1 MKTSEKLAEIL
12 GFMHQCEVDYK
23 YFYEKVNEEDKLT
36 QDILH
41 KMELGDL
48 KYEER
53 AKLAT
58 RLQTN
63 RRDRRHYKDKAEE
76 LAPLADFIN
85 KPETQ
90 RTINLLKNVLG
101 EVRKAEKS
109 HENRVY
115 IPRTKGVV

>member
-1 MKTSEKLAEIL
+1 MKTSDKLAEIL
-12 GFMHQCEVDYK
+12 NFLHQCSVDYN
-23 YFYEKVNEEDKLT
+23 YFYDKVNEEDKLT

-41 KMELGDL
+41 KIELGNL

-58 RLQTN
+58 ILQTN
-63 RRDRRHYKDKAEE
+63 RMDRRFYKDRAEE
-76 LAPLADFIN
+76 LAPLADFMN

-90 RTINLLKNVLG
+90 KTINILKNVLG

-109 HENRVY
+109 HNNRVY
-115 IPRTKGVV
+115 IPRTKKVI